1 MNQATL
7 GKQFIVS
14 IGEAWFGFYTY
25 ILFYMFR
32 CVRRMI

>member
-25 ILFYMFR
+25 ILFHFI
-32 CVRRMI
+32 CLDVLGE